1 MKLKEQL
8 IGMGLTEEQAQKVI
22 DEVVGGNY
30 VPKSRFNEVNEENKT
45 LKKSVSDRDKQFEDL
60 KKSSGDN
67 AALQQQISE
76 LQKQNADQQKAHDE
90 ELAKL
95 KLDNAVEIALSG
107 AKAKNGKAVKAML
120 DMSKVKIGEDGKLSG
135 FDEQLEALKKS
146 DGYMF
151 DAQEQVQQQFTGFQP
166 GASSAIPNSMAA
178 GYEARLG
185 DARKNNN
192 QLEVIKIKQEAAAEG
207 VVLM

>member
-1 MKLKEQL
+1 MNKEDL
-8 IGMGLTEEQAQKVI
+8 IAMGLTEEQAKKVM
-22 DEVVGGNY
+22 DSLDGNF
-30 VPKSRFNEVNEENKT
+30 VTKARFNEENKT
-45 LKKSVSDRDKQFEDL
+45 LKKSVSDRDKQLEDL

-67 AALQQQISE
+67 AALQQQISD
-76 LQKQNADQQKAHDE
+76 LQKQNSDQQKAHDE

-120 DMSKVKIGEDGKLSG
+120 DMSKVKMGEDGKLSG
-135 FDEQLEALKKS
+135 FDEQIEALKKS
-146 DGYMF
+146 DSYMF
-151 DAQEQVQQQFTGFQP
+151 DVEQQTQQQFTGFQP
-166 GASSAIPNSMAA
+166 GASSTVPNSTAA
-178 GYEARLG
+178 GYEARLA

-192 QLEVIKIKQEAAAEG
+192 QLEVIKIKQEAAADG

>member
-1 MKLKEQL
+1 ME
-8 IGMGLTEEQAQKVI
+8 MGLTEDQAKKVMGEI
-22 DEVVGGNY
+22 DGNF
-30 VPKSRFNEVNEENKT
+30 VTKARFNEVNEENKT
-45 LKKSVSDRDKQFEDL
+45 LKKSVSDRDKQLDDL

-67 AALQQQISE
+67 ATLQQQISD
-76 LQKQNADQQKAHDE
+76 LQKQNADQEKAHGE

-95 KLDNAVEIALSG
+95 KLDNAVELALSG

-135 FDEQLEALKKS
+135 FDEQIEALKKS
-146 DGYMF
+146 DAYMF
-151 DAQEQVQQQFTGFQP
+151 DVEQQTQQQQFTGFQP
-166 GASSAIPNSMAA
+166 GASSTVPNSTAA
-178 GYEARLG
+178 GYEARLA